1 MRDIPATVLFLG
13 GGVVIVAAIDLW
25 SRLAAGVTLGLFL
38 ILVSFLI
45 EARHR

>member
-1 MRDIPATVLFLG
+1 MATALFLA
-13 GGVVIVAAIDLW
+13 GGVILVAAIDLW

-45 EARHR
+45 EARSR